1 MTFSKYLNYEAP
13 RDFRDELIHGEI
25 ELSPSGNADHSA
37 VCERLFELLKPILH
51 GSNFD
56 VHLDTTMHINEE
68 EGPRPD
74 VFIID
79 KQRWRTARA
88 RRGYPEG
95 SPNLVIEVRSPS
107 NTDEELAQRR
117 TIYFSDPR
125 CEEFWI
131 VDPEQRCVQ
140 SYRNPK
146 GLVGELSVVLMYE
159 PSSEGDSVP
168 LPTSISSSCIQV
180 GEIFVAD

>member
-1 MTFSKYLNYEAP
+1 MTFNKYLDYEAP
-13 RDFRDELIHGEI
+13 CGFQDELIHGEI
-25 ELSPSGNADHSA
+25 ELSPSGNADHTA
-37 VCERLFELLKPILH
+37 VCERLFDLLKPILH
-51 GSNFD
+51 GSDFD

-68 EGPRPD
+68 GPRPD

-79 KQRWRTARA
+79 KKRWREARA

-107 NTDEELAQRR
+107 NTDEQLAQRR
-117 TIYFSDPR
+117 AIYFSDPR

-131 VDPEQRCVQ
+131 VDPEQRSVQ
-140 SYRNPK
+140 SYRNPE
-146 GLVGELSVVLMYE
+146 GLVHEIF
-159 PSSEGDSVP
+159 EGDSVP

-180 GEIFVAD
+180 SEIFVAD